1 MWLGNVAPELCMNIM
16 KLGTEGKFVETRAF
30 QATASLID
38 RTVIEFGTPGVK
50 AALGILGF
58 EGMKTRA
65 PTPPVSKEQQDAIR
79 KVLSE
84 AGLTD

>member
-1 MWLGNVAPELCMNIM
+1 MRVL
-16 KLGTEGKFVETRAF
+16 FVETRPF

-38 RTVIEFGTPGVK
+38 RTVIEFGTPDVK

-58 EGMKTRA
+58 EGMKPRA
-65 PTPPVSKEQQDAIR
+65 PTPPVSEEQRDVIR
-79 KVLSE
+79 KVLSK